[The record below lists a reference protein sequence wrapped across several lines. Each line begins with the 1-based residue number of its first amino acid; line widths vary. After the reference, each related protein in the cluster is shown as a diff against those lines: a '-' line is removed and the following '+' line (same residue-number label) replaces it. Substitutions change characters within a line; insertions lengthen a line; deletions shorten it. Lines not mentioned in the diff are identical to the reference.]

1 MLSQQISGQFDA
13 IISCS
18 IPPLFLS
25 LSLALSLPLS
35 RSVVTEAAVAA
46 AADTPVSNNG
56 QVSENRSGAALR
68 QSSQAALSF
77 LGTSLAI

>member
-13 IISCS
+13 IISSS
-18 IPPLFLS
+18 IPPLS
-25 LSLALSLPLS
+25 IPPSLPLS
-35 RSVVTEAAVAA
+35 GVTEAAVTAA
-46 AADTPVSNNG
+46 AATPVSNNG

-77 LGTSLAI
+77 LGTSPAI